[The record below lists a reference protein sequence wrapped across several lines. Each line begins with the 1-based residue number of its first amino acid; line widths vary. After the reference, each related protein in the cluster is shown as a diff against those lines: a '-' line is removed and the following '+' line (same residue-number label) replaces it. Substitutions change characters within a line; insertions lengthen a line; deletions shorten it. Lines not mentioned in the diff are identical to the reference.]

1 MSIPHPSLN
10 ASQGLAHSPTAGFN
24 LASPHSTTTPGAP
37 EGGAAALGNING
49 SKIIETEDKKLD
61 SDLGVSKKVDVGRGK
76 GHGFGVK
83 KEEEAAALRGAD
95 GGVTPRNAIA
105 SDDET
110 LRKGH
115 QKLESIVFRIEN
127 VFDNIYLRARPYTD
141 RLLAIAEA
149 RPLLFTFSAIW
160 LSFSAIPIVIFLGF
174 ILLSIATILAVAV
187 SALLVSVIGI
197 VVLTLSAIVAT
208 LVFASFFLLPTL
220 FVTTTFSAISIS
232 FLLGLFFVYRLYQH
246 VSSATQEGLSL
257 NNLGRGVGGWAGE
270 VGDRVGEVA
279 DYAYP
284 FQSTKPPSAV
294 VSSLSEKL
302 GLPTQ
307 NQTYGTGQKGPFDEK
322 ATLRAY
328 QNPPALSEKVGLNNN
343 YNGSVGSQ
351 PVVT

>member
-10 ASQGLAHSPTAGFN
+10 TSQGLADSPQAGFN
-24 LASPHSTTTPGAP
+24 LASPHSSTAPGAP
-37 EGGAAALGNING
+37 ESGAAALGNLNG
-49 SKIIETEDKKLD
+49 SKIIETEDRKVD
-61 SDLGVSKKVDVGRGK
+61 SDLGVSKKIDIGRGK
-76 GHGFGVK
+76 GVGFGVK
-83 KEEEAAALRGAD
+83 KEEEEEAAAAGLRGEN
-95 GGVTPRNAIA
+95 GYVIHQ
-105 SDDET
+105 DET

-127 VFDNIYLRARPYTD
+127 VFDNIYLRAKPYTNK
-141 RLLAIAEA
+141 LLAIAEA
-149 RPLLFTFSAIW
+149 KPLLFTFSAIW
-160 LSFSAIPIVIFLGF
+160 LSFSAIPIVVFTGF

-187 SALLVSVIGI
+187 STLLVLVVGT

-246 VSSATQEGLSL
+246 VSSATQEGLSF

-307 NQTYGTGQKGPFDEK
+307 KQAYSTGQKGPFDEK

-328 QNPPALSEKVGLNNN
+328 QDPPALSEKVGLHNN
-343 YNGSVGSQ
+343 YNATVGSQ
-351 PVVT
+351 PVVIT